1 MKELGAMKH
10 IGIICGSLRKDSYNR
25 IIGENLAKMDDTV
38 SFSFIPIGNLPLFN
52 EDLEKDG
59 DPQAVQQL
67 KEAIQHVDGL
77 IIVSPEYNA
86 SVPGVLKNA
95 IDWAS
100 RSGNNKTS
108 VLHDKPVGIIGATPG
123 GMGTAFAQLHL
134 RQILEKLH
142 VRVLPFE
149 KLLISQVDQKVDS
162 DTRKITDEKIMEQL
176 KKYLQHFIEWMN

>member
-1 MKELGAMKH
+1 MKH
-10 IGIICGSLRKDSYNR
+10 IGIICGSLRKNSYNH

-38 SFSFIPIGNLPLFN
+38 SFSFIPIGDLPHFN
-52 EDLEKDG
+52 EDLEVDG
-59 DPQAVQQL
+59 DPQAVKQL
-67 KEAIQHVDGL
+67 KEAIQKVDGL

-100 RSGNNKTS
+100 RSSNSKTS
-108 VLHDKPVGIIGATPG
+108 VLHDKTVGIIGATPG

-149 KLLISQVDQKVDS
+149 KMLISKVAQKVDS
-162 DTRKITDEKIMEQL
+162 DKRIITDEKIIVQL
-176 KKYLQHFIEWMN
+176 KKYLQHFIAWVNKS

>member
-1 MKELGAMKH
+1 MKQ
-10 IGIICGSLRKDSYNR
+10 IGLICGSLRKNSYNR
-25 IIGENLAKMDDTV
+25 IIGENLTKMNDTV
-38 SFSFIPIGNLPLFN
+38 SFSFISIEDVPLFN
-52 EDLEKDG
+52 EDLEQGG
-59 DPQAVQQL
+59 DPVAVEHF
-67 KEAIQHVDGL
+67 KNAIQNCDGL
-77 IIVSPEYNA
+77 IFLCPEYNA

-100 RSGNNKTS
+100 RAKKDQMS

-149 KLLISQVDQKVDS
+149 KVLISQVDKKVDS
-162 DTRKITDEKIMEQL
+162 ETRQIHDEKTASSIERYVQ
-176 KKYLQHFIEWMN
+176 QFVEWMD